1 MTEDIIERSIRGAKG
16 YGACVVGMP
25 VKDTIKIA
33 DESGWVEA
41 TPRRDLVWSVQTP
54 QSFSYPLVYEAY
66 TRLQAC
72 DKTGVTDD
80 AMVVEKTM
88 PGACEIDRGQL
99 REYQGDDPGRS
110 AHGGAYFAVPKKVK
124 KFEKKN

>member
-1 MTEDIIERSIRGAKG
+1 MTEDIIEKIHLGVKG

-33 DESGWVEA
+33 DESGLVEA
-41 TPRRDLVWSVQTP
+41 TPRRSESGVQTP
-54 QSFSYPLVYEAY
+54 QSFSYPCVYEAY

-80 AMVVEKTM
+80 AMVVKR
-88 PGACEIDRGQL
+88 PSGACEGRSRAVTRISR
-99 REYQGDDPGRS
+99 YDPGRS
-110 AHGGAYFAVPKKVK
+110 AHGGMYFAVPKKG
-124 KFEKKN
+124 EEI